1 MSLFD
6 FFFPEQSQAANLRR
20 IADQSARN
28 ERRRNSASR
37 ETKATL
43 DSLHQQVEDLRGD
56 LGFTALVLGSLVARL
71 DEKGV
76 VTRADLQ
83 AVMARLDLADDIADG
98 TLDVERLKTLV
109 APQSDGGRDS
119 SRDGGR

>member
-6 FFFPEQSQAANLRR
+6 FFFPDQAQAAHLRR
-20 IADQSARN
+20 IADQSARS

-37 ETKATL
+37 EAKATL
-43 DSLHQQVEDLRGD
+43 DSLQQQVEDLRGD
-56 LGFTALVLGSLVARL
+56 LGFTALVLGALVARL

-83 AVMARLDLADDIADG
+83 AVMARLDLTDDLADG
-98 TLDVERLKTLV
+98 TLDVERLKALV
-109 APQSDGGRDS
+109 APRSDGGRDA
-119 SRDGGR
+119 GR